1 MKSTAKAA
9 RNNATSD
16 LNDESWMH
24 HRPSVAEVYQCILEL
39 SCIRRCHY
47 GAMRFIRT
55 RGHHDVFSYLTR
67 RGKLVKCVIMH
78 NSRDEEMLSSLQ
90 RLPGSDAGIHV
101 SLRAFSF
108 PLSPPLPSRYSVS
121 SVVFLLRQCL
131 ILRASLLVGVRGPVH
146 RELSR
151 RTTRGESRYLLYGLT
166 GR

>member
-1 MKSTAKAA
+1 MRSTAKAA

-78 NSRDEEMLSSLQ
+78 NGGTVGTRRCSLPCSACPGQMPVFMCLSEPSL
-90 RLPGSDAGIHV
+90 
-101 SLRAFSF
+101 SLYLLLFLLVTPF
-108 PLSPPLPSRYSVS
+108 HPSYSSSVS
-121 SVVFLLRQCL
+121 VLFFELLFW
-131 ILRASLLVGVRGPVH
+131 LVSEARC
-146 RELSR
+146 
-151 RTTRGESRYLLYGLT
+151 TES
-166 GR
+166 